1 MFHVLK
7 DSDEQEWIVLGWL
20 LPSLSA
26 SPQLLQEKCGVFILA
41 AWITQFQ
48 PSTTRKWPKGNKC
61 LGG

>member
-48 PSTTRKWPKGNKC
+48 PSTTWK
-61 LGG
+61 